1 MVALKQ
7 RKILVQVTS
16 RRNQNL
22 RDSNND
28 QINPVSLIL
37 ESRSSEHRPKKNV
50 DLLVDDIDWKNAK
63 AVMVDNRARR
73 PIPGFLDLLSIDAAL
88 MFSKTCERCTW
99 SFWGKLLPSG
109 LPSLPCSAPSIS
121 PPFKESIQ
129 SRNTSPST
137 SRPYN
142 VNWPPKKTSMSHI
155 CPKTFT
161 RFSSSQRMN
170 L

>member
-50 DLLVDDIDWKNAK
+50 DLLVDDIDGKNAK

-73 PIPGFLDLLSIDAAL
+73 PIPGFLD
-88 MFSKTCERCTW
+88 
-99 SFWGKLLPSG
+99 
-109 LPSLPCSAPSIS
+109 
-121 PPFKESIQ
+121 
-129 SRNTSPST
+129 
-137 SRPYN
+137 
-142 VNWPPKKTSMSHI
+142 
-155 CPKTFT
+155 
-161 RFSSSQRMN
+161 
-170 L
+170 